1 VIQKLLLIMISIL
14 ISGQAK
20 EIQVIPLSNNS
31 INYKSKIYSQY
42 TRLIQVNKNYKCDEY
57 LDVTLLKSNKYF
69 AKHYIAKN
77 KPICL
82 KDVYIPKIN
91 KVKFRFGNLEIEK
104 EAELIRETK
113 SYIKIK
119 NVDGTIEKIY
129 TDGRK
134 Y

>member
-1 VIQKLLLIMISIL
+1 VIKKLVICFSLFLTLNAAST
-14 ISGQAK
+14 
-20 EIQVIPLSNNS
+20 QVVPLSNKT
-31 INYKSKIYSQY
+31 INYKNKIYSQDV
-42 TRLIQVNKNYKCDEY
+42 RLIQINASYKCKEY
-57 LDVTLLKSNKYF
+57 LDIKKLKQNKYF
-69 AKHYIAKN
+69 AKHYILKN
-77 KPICL
+77 KPLCA
-82 KDVYIPKIN
+82 KDVYIPKMN
-91 KVKFRFGNLEIEK
+91 KVNFKFGNLEIEK

>member
-1 VIQKLLLIMISIL
+1 MIKKLALSFIVCISSLSAVDI
-14 ISGQAK
+14 
-20 EIQVIPLSNNS
+20 VPLANKS
-31 INYKSKIYSQY
+31 INYKGKIYSHNA
-42 TRLIQVNKNYKCDEY
+42 RLIQANDKKSCKEY
-57 LDVTLLKSNKYF
+57 LDIPTLKKNKYF

-77 KPICL
+77 KPICA

-104 EAELIRETK
+104 EGEIIRETK

-129 TDGRK
+129 IDGRK